1 MMRSL
6 PVASSRHIVT
16 TALGI
21 TLILSWG
28 SSYYLPAVLAV
39 PIAQDTGWPLPWVVS
54 GLSIGLLVGGLASP
68 VVGRIIHRQGGRMVL
83 ASGSVLLAAGLTSLA
98 LAPSVAAFLCAWVVL
113 GAGMSAALYDAAFGT
128 MGRLYGRE
136 ARSAITTL
144 TLWAGF
150 ASTLCWPLSAWL
162 VEAYGWRNAC
172 LAYAALHVAVAL
184 PVHLLLIPSAE
195 PADDQATATDAGR
208 DRSSSGSTPILIFVL
223 LAGIQTLAALVAST
237 LSVHLLAL
245 LQMRGLTAVEAVS
258 LGALIGPAQVGAR
271 VLEMLVG
278 RRHHPVAAMTV
289 SIGLI
294 ATGVALLALHVPLP
308 GLALILYGGGNGLHT
323 IARGAL
329 PLVLFDPRHY
339 SLFLGRLALPSLL
352 VQAGAPTLG
361 AWLLV
366 GDGTLML
373 SVLAGAAV
381 VALAFCLLLA
391 GVVRR
396 VE

>member
-1 MMRSL
+1 M
-6 PVASSRHIVT
+6 T
-16 TALGI
+16 TGLGI

-28 SSYYLPAVLAV
+28 SSYYLPAVLAG
-39 PIAQDTGWPLPWVVS
+39 PIARDTGWPLPWVVS
-54 GLSIGLLVGGLASP
+54 GLSIGLLVGGLTSP
-68 VVGRIIHRQGGRMVL
+68 IVGRIIHGQGGRTVL
-83 ASGSVLLAAGLTSLA
+83 ATGSVLLAAGLTGLA

-150 ASTLCWPLSAWL
+150 ASTLCWPLSTWL

-172 LAYAALHVAVAL
+172 LAYAALHLAVAL
-184 PVHLLLIPSAE
+184 PVHLLLIPSSG
-195 PADDQATATDAGR
+195 PADELITGPDAR
-208 DRSSSGSTPILIFVL
+208 RVRSSAGSSPILIFVL

-237 LSVHLLAL
+237 LSVHLLVL
-245 LQMRGLTAVEAVS
+245 LQMRGLTAAEAVA

-271 VLEMLVG
+271 VLEMLFG
-278 RRHHPVAAMTV
+278 RRHHPMAAMTV

-294 ATGVALLALHVPLP
+294 ATGVALLALDVPLP

-373 SVLAGAAV
+373 SVLAGAAI

-391 GVVRR
+391 TTIRR

>member
-1 MMRSL
+1 MTRPL
-6 PVASSRHIVT
+6 PAAPGRHVVT
-16 TALGI
+16 TSLGI

-28 SSYYLPAVLAV
+28 SSYYLPAVLAA
-39 PIAQDTGWPLPWVVS
+39 PIAQDTGWPLAWVVS
-54 GLSIGLLVGGLASP
+54 GLSIGLLVGGFASP
-68 VVGRIIHRQGGRMVL
+68 FVGRVIQRNGGRGVL
-83 ASGSVLLAAGLTSLA
+83 AAGSVLLAAGLAGLA
-98 LAPSVAAFLCAWVVL
+98 LAPSLGAFLCAWVAL

-150 ASTLCWPLSAWL
+150 ASTICWPFSTWL
-162 VEAYGWRNAC
+162 VEAYGWRSAC
-172 LAYAALHVAVAL
+172 LAYAVLHLAVAL
-184 PVHLLLIPSAE
+184 PAHLLLIPKAESAV
-195 PADDQATATDAGR
+195 DQTTGTDAR
-208 DRSSSGSTPILIFVL
+208 AARSPAGSSPLPIFVL

-245 LQMRGLTAVEAVS
+245 LELRGLTMAEAVG

-278 RRHHPVAAMTV
+278 RRHHPMVAMTV
-289 SIGLI
+289 SIGMI
-294 ATGVALLALHVPLP
+294 ATGIALLALHVPLP

-339 SLFLGRLALPSLL
+339 SLVLGRLALPSLI
-352 VQAGAPTLG
+352 VQAAAPTLG

-366 GDGTLML
+366 GDGTLLL
-373 SVLAGAAV
+373 SV
-381 VALAFCLLLA
+381 
-391 GVVRR
+391 
-396 VE
+396 